1 MQIAYEEGEYEC
13 GNYLKTVESM
23 SVIFYF
29 LYLLSVCCAFVT
41 SFDIASL
48 GNSGV
53 NCALGPSK
61 SICYYN
67 SGDFVIA
74 GSSL

>member
-41 SFDIASL
+41 SL
-48 GNSGV
+48 
-53 NCALGPSK
+53 ALHLLA
-61 SICYYN
+61 
-67 SGDFVIA
+67 IA
-74 GSSL
+74 G